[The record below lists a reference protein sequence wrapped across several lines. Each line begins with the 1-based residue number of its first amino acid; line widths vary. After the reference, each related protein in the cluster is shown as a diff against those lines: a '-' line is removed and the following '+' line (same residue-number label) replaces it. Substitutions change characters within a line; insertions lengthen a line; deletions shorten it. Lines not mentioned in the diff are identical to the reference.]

1 MAQLGDFA
9 QGTMG
14 RLHCKVTKSH
24 HRRGQD
30 DNQQP
35 GVLEQQTN
43 GVLEH
48 KEGEDSHPD
57 HHEGGQPDHLED
69 SQSDRTDDK
78 LTLEAQ
84 TLHIARRDKEQGF
97 LSIFFFV

>member
-35 GVLEQQTN
+35 GVLEHQ
-43 GVLEH
+43 EA
-48 KEGEDSHPD
+48 EDSHHD

-69 SQSDRTDDK
+69 SQSDRQDDK

-84 TLHIARRDKEQGF
+84 TLHIARRGKEQGF
-97 LSIFFFV
+97 

>member
-9 QGTMG
+9 LGTMG

-35 GVLEQQTN
+35 GVLEHQ
-43 GVLEH
+43 EP
-48 KEGEDSHPD
+48 EDSHHD

-69 SQSDRTDDK
+69 SQSDRQDDK

-84 TLHIARRDKEQGF
+84 TLHIARRGKEQGF
-97 LSIFFFV
+97 

>member
-9 QGTMG
+9 LGTMG

-35 GVLEQQTN
+35 GVLEQQ
-43 GVLEH
+43 EA
-48 KEGEDSHPD
+48 EDSHHD

-69 SQSDRTDDK
+69 SQSDRQDDK

-84 TLHIARRDKEQGF
+84 TLHIARRGKEQGF
-97 LSIFFFV
+97 LSIFFFL